1 MHYLTVEDLSK
12 SYGIQPLFNNITF
25 HISEG
30 DKVALIARNGTGKST
45 LLRIITQKEHADG
58 GKVWLH
64 KEVTAAYLEQDTPFE
79 ETQTAAEN
87 IFSHPHPIIQA
98 LKKYNS
104 LMERSYD
111 DLELQE
117 AAAVIDNLQAWSAES
132 EIQTIISQLKINFLN
147 QPMKSLSGGQRK
159 RIALAKTLIDASF
172 DHQHCLLIL
181 DEPTNHLDFDMIEW
195 LENYLSD
202 RTKTILLVT
211 HDRYFMDNVCNNILE
226 IENGKLFSYKGDFA
240 YYIQKK
246 SEREIA
252 DASEQEKNKNI
263 YRRELEW
270 IRKQPKARTTKSKSR
285 VDAFDD
291 VEAKALARKD
301 NLQMELNMKM
311 NRLGGKVIEMKKV
324 YKQFGDKPIL
334 KGFDYTFKRKERI
347 GIVGPNGTGKTTFLN
362 IVAGLEKEDS
372 GKVNIGETV
381 VFGYFNQQGLQ
392 FKEDMRT
399 IEYVKDIAENF
410 VLADGTKVSASQ
422 FMLLFLFDADKQYT
436 YLSKLS
442 GGEKRRL
449 QLMAILYRNPNFLI
463 LDEPTNDLDLITLQV
478 LENFLLHFEGCVLIV
493 SHDRYFMD
501 KLVDHLFVFEGEA
514 IINDYP
520 GNFTEYRA
528 YQKAVSRNKNKDKE
542 KEPELISLSDL
553 TPAVKEKVKMNYND
567 KKEYEKLEREMAKLE
582 EEKIKLSESLIGQT
596 DFESIQKI
604 SDQLTAVVKSLEEKG
619 NRWLEIAMQYE

>member
-1 MHYLTVEDLSK
+1 
-12 SYGIQPLFNNITF
+12 
-25 HISEG
+25 
-30 DKVALIARNGTGKST
+30 
-45 LLRIITQKEHADG
+45 
-58 GKVWLH
+58 
-64 KEVTAAYLEQDTPFE
+64 
-79 ETQTAAEN
+79 
-87 IFSHPHPIIQA
+87 
-98 LKKYNS
+98 
-104 LMERSYD
+104 
-111 DLELQE
+111 
-117 AAAVIDNLQAWSAES
+117 
-132 EIQTIISQLKINFLN
+132 
-147 QPMKSLSGGQRK
+147 
-159 RIALAKTLIDASF
+159 
-172 DHQHCLLIL
+172 
-181 DEPTNHLDFDMIEW
+181 
-195 LENYLSD
+195 
-202 RTKTILLVT
+202 
-211 HDRYFMDNVCNNILE
+211 MDNVCNNILE

-542 KEPELISLSDL
+542 PELISLSDL

-582 EEKIKLSESLIGQT
+582 EEKIKLSEALIGQT

-604 SDQLTAVVKSLEEKG
+604 SDHLTTVVKSLEEKG